1 MEFINVKTDK
11 SLKYLEENSIEF
23 INVKTDKSLKYL
35 EEKSIEENP
44 LTPILKFSKNN
55 KTKSFL
61 FN

>member
-1 MEFINVKTDK
+1 MNANKKLNLFINVKTDK
-11 SLKYLEENSIEF
+11 SLKYLEEN
-23 INVKTDKSLKYL
+23 
-35 EEKSIEENP
+35 SIEENP